1 MTRTPHWRCDGCV
14 SLTPGKRCQRTVLMP
29 DLTRDHI
36 FGRAPD
42 WCPADGKPIGAGV
55 AIHRSMPAD
64 GAILSAHLLRLANEL
79 SGADADTQRIV
90 ADAAERIA
98 ADARTKPAD
107 RQCWTMLVTRLRP
120 TTLERTA

>member
-64 GAILSAHLLRLANEL
+64 GAVLAAQLLRLGNEL
-79 SGADADTQRIV
+79 ASAEPTTQHAV
-90 ADAAERIA
+90 ADAALRIA
-98 ADARTKPAD
+98 QDPRTKQADAQP
-107 RQCWTMLVTRLRP
+107 WTMLASRLRGDTIRRP
-120 TTLERTA
+120 A